1 MTGLAG
7 PPSNKKARE
16 SRFLEIIIIILRY
29 KKIEKKCITM
39 FEEKGSNYMIN
50 LLIDIYY

>member
-7 PPSNKKARE
+7 QPSNKKARE
-16 SRFLEIIIIILRY
+16 SRFLEIIIILRY